1 LFEFRLTVQ
10 QKEAE
15 YRFREV
21 PEMIQ
26 MQTILRAADNTG
38 AKELMCIKVLGG
50 SKRKYANIGD
60 VIVCSV
66 KDATPGGVVKKGEV
80 VRAVV
85 VRSVKGVRRSDGSYI
100 RFDEN
105 AAVILRDDGSP
116 RGTRIFGPVARELR
130 EKDFMKIISLAPEVI

>member
-1 LFEFRLTVQ
+1 
-10 QKEAE
+10 
-15 YRFREV
+15 
-21 PEMIQ
+21 MIQ
-26 MQTILRAADNTG
+26 MQSLLKSADNTG

-66 KDATPGGVVKKGEV
+66 KNATPGGVVKKGEV
-80 VRAVV
+80 VKAVI
-85 VRSVKGVRRSDGSYI
+85 VRSVKGLRRSDGSYI

-105 AAVILRDDGSP
+105 AAVILRDDGNP

-130 EKDFMKIISLAPEVI
+130 EKDYMKIISLAPEVL

>member
-1 LFEFRLTVQ
+1 
-10 QKEAE
+10 
-15 YRFREV
+15 
-21 PEMIQ
+21 MIQ
-26 MQTILRAADNTG
+26 EQTYLKSADNTG

-66 KDATPGGVVKKGEV
+66 KSATPGGVVKKGEIV
-80 VRAVV
+80 KAVV
-85 VRSVKGVRRSDGSYI
+85 VRSVKGLKRPDGSVI

-105 AAVILRDDGSP
+105 AAVILKDDGSP

-130 EKDFMKIISLAPEVI
+130 DKDYMKIISLAPEVL